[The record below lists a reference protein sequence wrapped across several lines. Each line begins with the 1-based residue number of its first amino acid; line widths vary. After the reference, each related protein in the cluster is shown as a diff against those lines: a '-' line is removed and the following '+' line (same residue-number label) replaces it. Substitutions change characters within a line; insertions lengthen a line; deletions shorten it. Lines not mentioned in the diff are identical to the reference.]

1 MREVTRGLIVAFVA
15 IALLMGCLLLII
27 GVGFWRIN
35 SGSGRPTEQ
44 GAPVAAA
51 APATGNPTPTEM
63 VPAEQGPRVAPSVR
77 AATGPAPQPP
87 HRTAPAGVADATG
100 ERNKRP
106 VAPAALVAMA
116 AAGQTRASLIRV
128 DDDSAGGWVGRY
140 GKQGYFVAMA
150 GEPKSLPPGVSMA
163 MDGSHFYLWSPVTTD
178 PRGLS
183 VPADPPRLSA
193 AQWFSWDH
201 FSIDLDLRAS
211 GKEMQV
217 ALYLVDWDSDARA
230 QRLDVT
236 DAATGAVLL
245 SRSDEHFRKGRYVL
259 LQLSGHVVLRIT
271 KTAGANGTLSGV
283 FFDDPPAASR

>member
-1 MREVTRGLIVAFVA
+1 VREVIRGLIVAFVA

-35 SGSGRPTEQ
+35 SGGARTPEQ

-51 APATGNPTPTEM
+51 APATGNPRPAEI
-63 VPAEQGPRVAPSVR
+63 VPAEQGTRMAPSVK
-77 AATGPAPQPP
+77 ATTGPAPQPP
-87 HRTAPAGVADATG
+87 HRTLPAGVADATG
-100 ERNKRP
+100 GRTKLP
-106 VAPAALVAMA
+106 SAPAAPVAMP
-116 AAGQTRASLIRV
+116 AAGQARASLVRV

-140 GKQGYFVAMA
+140 GKKGYAVAMA
-150 GEPKSLPPGVSMA
+150 GEPKSLPAGVSMA
-163 MDGSHFYLWSPVTTD
+163 MDGSHLYLWSPMTTD

-201 FSIDLDLRAS
+201 FSLDLDLRAS

-230 QRLDVT
+230 QRLEVT

-259 LQLSGHVVLRIT
+259 LRLSGHVVLRFT